1 MKKRMIHWQF
11 LSIITSVFVLAI
23 QTDETTK
30 STSAQN
36 ERRDG
41 SSNVLSNPPSTM
53 AASSRKTRP
62 SSRNFPFLTS
72 NNNAPTPIT
81 RR

>member
-1 MKKRMIHWQF
+1 MINLYTDF
-11 LSIITSVFVLAI
+11 SIFYFILAF

-30 STSAQN
+30 STSAPN

-41 SSNVLSNPPSTM
+41 SSNVLTNPPLNSQK
-53 AASSRKTRP
+53 SRPT
-62 SSRNFPFLTS
+62 SRNFPFLTP
-72 NNNAPTPIT
+72 NTNTPTPIT